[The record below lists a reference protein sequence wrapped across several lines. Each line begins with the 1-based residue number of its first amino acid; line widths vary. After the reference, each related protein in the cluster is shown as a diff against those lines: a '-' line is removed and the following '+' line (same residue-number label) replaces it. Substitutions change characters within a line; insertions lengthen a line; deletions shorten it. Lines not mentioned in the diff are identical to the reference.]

1 VKIAGIAVIA
11 DIARDRKS
19 KSLAT
24 EARRHGGENG
34 QNRGLENLK
43 ALTIVSDDEGRKLS
57 LFCGRLS
64 PQAKS

>member
-43 ALTIVSDDEGRKLS
+43 ALTIVSDDEGRK
-57 LFCGRLS
+57 
-64 PQAKS
+64 